1 MNAERKA
8 GYGIGTPKY
17 RSPESLNSLDL
28 DYSLDYWSL
37 GVCVYL
43 MLTGKYPFDDI
54 KDVKNNDL
62 LMPDPNEKRVFKEDK
77 YKISENVCDFVS
89 QLLKKDLNERL
100 ISAHGVKS
108 HLFFSEIDWNLLE
121 NGKII
126 PPIKPCLVFH
136 NQFF

>member
-54 KDVKNNDL
+54 KDDKHESKSNLVRFKNTNQLKQIQNKDIALIMIKL
-62 LMPDPNEKRVFKEDK
+62 LCFQWPN
-77 YKISENVCDFVS
+77 Y
-89 QLLKKDLNERL
+89 
-100 ISAHGVKS
+100 
-108 HLFFSEIDWNLLE
+108 
-121 NGKII
+121 
-126 PPIKPCLVFH
+126 
-136 NQFF
+136 